1 MSEIDFESELAISF
15 QANRAH
21 LKRIA
26 LRILGNPERA
36 EDIVQDAY
44 LKIMQLQSAIQAK
57 QPIAYLTQVVRNLAI
72 DVKRRESLE
81 LTYFAL
87 EDEGQMVADTSPLP
101 EMQLIT
107 EQSLRLLSAALKELP
122 ARTQRVFVMYRL
134 EGLTQREIA
143 NLLGV
148 SATLVNFMIKDALT
162 QCRGALYPNT

>member
-1 MSEIDFESELAISF
+1 MSEIDFESELAVSF

-21 LKRIA
+21 LTRIA
-26 LRILGNPERA
+26 LRILGNAEHA

-44 LKIMQLQSAIQAK
+44 LKIIQLQSAIQAK

-72 DVKRRESLE
+72 DVKRRSSLE
-81 LTYFAL
+81 LTYFAP
-87 EDEGQMVADTSPLP
+87 EDEGQMVADSSPLP

-122 ARTQRVFVMYRL
+122 ERTQRVFVMYRL

-143 NLLGV
+143 STLGV

-162 QCRGALYPNT
+162 QCRAALYPSG